1 MYVLFLGTD
10 LKIQYAHLWVRLNI
24 SENPMIYHHLPI
36 ETGDLEYPG
45 VSTDI
50 HSITVPIFEVL
61 KITEL
66 AAPHETVQLAPGAT
80 FENHGS
86 YHCKVNFLIFIQTA
100 MLIQR
105 C

>member
-1 MYVLFLGTD
+1 
-10 LKIQYAHLWVRLNI
+10 
-24 SENPMIYHHLPI
+24 MIYHHLPI

-66 AAPHETVQLAPGAT
+66 AAPHETVQLAPGA
-80 FENHGS
+80 HLRKS
-86 YHCKVNFLIFIQTA
+86 WFISLQGEFPDFHLTSNMA